1 MNCQVTEQKKISDM
15 FEFVDYGHVCTKFS
29 DMKGKNCCFE
39 GFYRWRKDGK
49 LSDEYDVSWNDND
62 GGSCGDFDGDADFV
76 RDFLKSMRE
85 CKAWGH
91 SVSGDEE
98 GYVWFEVKDGIVTV
112 FTDGDGA
119 MIYSEN
125 YTIEEWNHIVDEMEK
140 GADYLIA
147 LKD

>member
-1 MNCQVTEQKKISDM
+1 MNCQVTEHKKISEM
-15 FEFVDYGHVCTKFS
+15 FEFLDYGHVCTKFS
-29 DMKGKNCCFE
+29 DMKGKDCCFE

-62 GGSCGDFDGDADFV
+62 GGSCGDFDGDANFV

-85 CKAWGH
+85 CKAWGR

-140 GADYLIA
+140 GAEYLIA

>member
-1 MNCQVTEQKKISDM
+1 MNCQVTEHKKISEM
-15 FEFVDYGHVCTKFS
+15 FEFLDYGHVCTKFS
-29 DMKGKNCCFE
+29 DMKGKDCCFA

-49 LSDEYDVSWNDND
+49 LSNEYDVSWNDND
-62 GGSCGDFDGDADFV
+62 GGSCGDFDGDANFV

-85 CKAWGH
+85 CKAWGR

-140 GADYLIA
+140 GAEYLIA